1 MCLLMAGRVEHVKA
15 KKIADA
21 TSKLREILVFLDGVQ
36 NT

>member
-36 NT
+36 KT